1 LRRIFTADPACYR
14 HVGLVAFIVVI
25 FCTSAASQEPAKGPP
40 QDSKPQESK
49 TQEEKKDAQGTRKP
63 TFTLTVK
70 TKPILNLSLKA
81 EKAKLSEVTEQIS
94 KRLKVPVFLGPG
106 MDHQL
111 ITIEF
116 SELTLEPAVQF
127 LAPEVYIDYEINMAA
142 GTQPRPLG
150 IFFYP
155 LNQSP
160 PANAVIPGNTQSMLV
175 EGNTEDGVEPETD
188 AEKKK
193 LEEEP
198 LRILY
203 ENYQLSVKAK
213 HQPLPLV
220 LLKIGDEL
228 GIPVDISYESTEIV
242 DTVINKLPLEDAIR
256 HLSPNI
262 KLFVRADLQ
271 HAERR
276 ALRLVLTE
284 PAKMTQQGF

>member
-1 LRRIFTADPACYR
+1 
-14 HVGLVAFIVVI
+14 
-25 FCTSAASQEPAKGPP
+25 
-40 QDSKPQESK
+40 
-49 TQEEKKDAQGTRKP
+49 
-63 TFTLTVK
+63 
-70 TKPILNLSLKA
+70 
-81 EKAKLSEVTEQIS
+81 
-94 KRLKVPVFLGPG
+94 
-106 MDHQL
+106 
-111 ITIEF
+111 
-116 SELTLEPAVQF
+116 
-127 LAPEVYIDYEINMAA
+127 MAA